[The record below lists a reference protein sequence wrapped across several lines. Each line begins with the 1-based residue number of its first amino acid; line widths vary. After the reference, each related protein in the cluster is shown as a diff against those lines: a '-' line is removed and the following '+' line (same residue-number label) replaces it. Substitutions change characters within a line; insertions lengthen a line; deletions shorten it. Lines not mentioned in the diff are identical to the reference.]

1 MKPEN
6 EKIIE
11 PHVRVLQIICLAM
24 MAGVMFF
31 LMIVLFISKAKI
43 NSGMPLITMVGVVF
57 AIPAYVCSFIVPRIV
72 ASTGLKVAATKL
84 DDEGHKADSETG
96 LKSIFGLLQTTS
108 IIRYALLEG
117 AMFFN
122 LIAFLLEGSVVSLI
136 IVGLGLAIM
145 AAHFPRQ
152 EASIAWV
159 EERVSDVK
167 QNRV

>member
-1 MKPEN
+1 MKPEQT
-6 EKIIE
+6 ETLE
-11 PHVRVLQIICLAM
+11 PLVRVLQIICMAL
-24 MAGVMFF
+24 MAGVLFF
-31 LMIVLFISKAKI
+31 LVIMLIVAKEKI
-43 NSGMPLITMVGVVF
+43 NWELSTLPLIGIVF
-57 AIPAYVCSFIVPRIV
+57 AIPAYVCSFIVPKIV
-72 ASTGLKVAATKL
+72 AGTALKVAASKL

-96 LKSIFGLLQTTS
+96 LKRIFEVLQTTS
-108 IIRYALLEG
+108 IIRYAMLEG

-122 LIAFLLEGSVVSLI
+122 VMMYFLSGSIVSLI

-152 EASIAWV
+152 EPTVAWI